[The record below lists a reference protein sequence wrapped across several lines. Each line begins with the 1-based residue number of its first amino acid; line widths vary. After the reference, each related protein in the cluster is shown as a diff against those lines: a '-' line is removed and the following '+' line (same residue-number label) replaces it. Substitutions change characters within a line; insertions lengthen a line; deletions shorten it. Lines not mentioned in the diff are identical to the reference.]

1 MNLMFTLKVNT
12 LKHIN
17 SIFQKNERMIIVLHQ
32 NYSVLLFYQFH
43 FNNKLYDVELFIVYA
58 GDTFF
63 MWLVLRILIQ
73 DASIFSIIDLTSR
86 KQH

>member
-1 MNLMFTLKVNT
+1 MNKMFTLEVNT

-17 SIFQKNERMIIVLHQ
+17 SIFQKNKRIP
-32 NYSVLLFYQFH
+32 VLLFYQIH